1 MVDTPAGVVG
11 SAAMSDFPKLQ
22 PGILEGAMQSLLD
35 AKRKATAIEDCVS
48 GIIPLVETEETVK
61 KREEIREW
69 SAKIAFTL
77 QSIYNRN
84 AQEAFR
90 VRH

>member
-1 MVDTPAGVVG
+1 
-11 SAAMSDFPKLQ
+11 MSDFPKLQ
-22 PGILEGAMQSLLD
+22 PGILEGAMQSL
-35 AKRKATAIEDCVS
+35 
-48 GIIPLVETEETVK
+48 K